1 MAGLHP
7 GPGAMRDLPLVTV
20 EPGDLL
26 QACQIAKESPG
37 LNANQLLC
45 LACVDYQEHF
55 QLVYFLRSLGGPGE
69 PVKIMVIKANL
80 SYEDPRAPS
89 VVQLWRAAEWY
100 EREARDLFG
109 VTFEGNPNLTPLLLY
124 DKFEGFPGRKEFPL
138 NDYQEF

>member
-1 MAGLHP
+1 MVGLHP

-69 PVKIMVIKANL
+69 PVRIMVIKANL
-80 SYEDPRAPS
+80 SYEDPAPLRWS
-89 VVQLWRAAEWY
+89 NCGGLQSGTSAKPETY
-100 EREARDLFG
+100 SG
-109 VTFEGNPNLTPLLLY
+109 
-124 DKFEGFPGRKEFPL
+124 
-138 NDYQEF
+138 